1 MNNEERIE
9 FIKYFRKHNNLWDFV
24 RHIPQNRQYDAY
36 IAIRERER
44 LDKNK
49 YNKERRKEL
58 VTCPNC
64 KQKVKKGSIYYHKQ
78 SKICKL
84 VSLIKNGVE

>member
-24 RHIPQNRQYDAY
+24 RHIPPNRQYDAY
-36 IAIRERER
+36 IAIKEKERI
-44 LDKNK
+44 DKNK
-49 YNKERRKEL
+49 YNERRSKEL

-64 KQKVKKGSIYYHKQ
+64 KQSVKKGSIYYHKK
-78 SKICKL
+78 SNICKL
-84 VSLIKNGVE
+84 VCLIRDGVD